1 MKKRTF
7 KRHGLLYL
15 GLTTLLVLTAG
26 CGGSSGSSGPQ
37 AANCTVVAQNQ
48 FVIDVMQDIYLWNDQ
63 LPIVDAADF
72 DSPEATLDALRAPQ
86 DRFSFITSAAADDA
100 LFGDGQVAGII
111 GFRSTSP
118 SPDELRVIDVFEG
131 SPADQGGLARGDS
144 ITAVDGV
151 PIADVLADPGF
162 SASLGPNEVG
172 VTVELSWQ
180 DLAGEDFTRVFE
192 KAVVTI
198 PPVSSVEVLDT
209 PTGAVGYLLFR
220 NFVEPAVSDLDAA
233 FGALGLA
240 GVRDVVIDLRYNG
253 GGLLSVAEVL
263 SNLIGG
269 EITQAQ
275 TEYTFEYNADNSFRN
290 RTVFFRDRL
299 QALDLRRVFFIVTGS
314 SASASE
320 LVINSLSPYIDV
332 VLVGATT
339 FGKPV
344 GQLGYT
350 FCEKILRPVSF
361 SLSNADGFSDY
372 FDGFAPDCAAADD
385 LDHPLG
391 DPVEAS
397 LAEAL
402 FYVENG
408 SCSVPAAARQ
418 KAAPT
423 GLPSGP
429 RPRWRLFEAD

>member
-1 MKKRTF
+1 MNRIS
-7 KRHGLLYL
+7 RNRYGIVYL
-15 GLTTLLVLTAG
+15 GLAALLVLTAG
-26 CGGSSGSSGPQ
+26 CGGSSGGSGPP
-37 AANCTVVAQNQ
+37 AGDCTVVGQNQ
-48 FVIDVMQDIYLWNDQ
+48 FVIDVMQDIYLWNDE
-63 LPIVDAADF
+63 LPVVNAADF
-72 DSPEATLDALRAPQ
+72 DSPEATLEALRVPQ
-86 DRFSFITSAAADDA
+86 DRFSFITSAAAEDA
-100 LFGDGQVAGII
+100 LFGEGQIAGII

-118 SPDELRVIDVFEG
+118 NPDELRLIDVFEG
-131 SPADQGGLARGDS
+131 SPADQGGLARGDF
-144 ITAVDGV
+144 ITAVDGR
-151 PIADVLADPGF
+151 PIAEVLAGEGF

-172 VTVELSWQ
+172 VTVELSWRNV
-180 DLAGEDFTRVFE
+180 AGQDFTNVFE

-198 PPVSSVEVLDT
+198 PPVSAVEVLDT
-209 PTGAVGYLLFR
+209 PTGPVGYLLFR
-220 NFVEPAVSDLDAA
+220 NFVEPAVPDLDST

-263 SNLIGG
+263 SDLIGG

-275 TEYTFEYNADNSFRN
+275 VEYTFEYNADNSFRN
-290 RTVFFRDRL
+290 RTVFFRDRA
-299 QALDLRRVFFIVTGS
+299 QSLDLRRIFFIVTGS

-320 LVINSLSPYIDV
+320 LVLNSLRPYVDV
-332 VLVGATT
+332 VLIGETT

-350 FCEKILRPVSF
+350 FCEKVLRPVSF
-361 SLSNADGFSDY
+361 QLSNADGFSDY
-372 FDGFAPDCAAADD
+372 FDGFAPDCPADDD
-385 LDHPLG
+385 LDHALG

-408 SCSVPAAARQ
+408 RCSVPAAARQ
-418 KAAPT
+418 KTAPAA
-423 GLPSGP
+423 LPDRL

>member
-1 MKKRTF
+1 MNKRF
-7 KRHGLLYL
+7 GNGRGFLYL
-15 GLTTLLVLTAG
+15 GLATLLVFVAG
-26 CGGSSGSSGPQ
+26 CGGSSGGSGPQ
-37 AANCTVVAQNQ
+37 AANCTVVGQNQ

-63 LPIVDAADF
+63 LPVVNAADF

-100 LFGDGQVAGII
+100 LFGEGQVAGII
-111 GFRSTSP
+111 GFRSDSP
-118 SPDELRVIDVFEG
+118 NPDERRVIDVFEG
-131 SPADQGGLARGDS
+131 SPADLGGLARGDF

-162 SASLGPNEVG
+162 SPSLGPNEVG
-172 VTVELSWQ
+172 VTVELSWRNV
-180 DLAGEDFTRVFE
+180 AGQDFTNVFE

-198 PPVSSVEVLDT
+198 PPVSALEVLDT
-209 PTGAVGYLLFR
+209 PTGPVGYLLFR
-220 NFVEPAVSDLDAA
+220 NFVEPAVSDLDTA

-263 SNLIGG
+263 SDLIGG
-269 EITQAQ
+269 ELTQAQ
-275 TEYTFEYNADNSFRN
+275 VEYTFEYNANNSFRN
-290 RTVFFRDRL
+290 RTVFFRNRA
-299 QALDLRRVFFIVTGS
+299 QALDLRRIFFIVTES

-320 LVINSLSPYIDV
+320 LVINSLRPYIDV

-361 SLSNADGFSDY
+361 SLANADGFDDY
-372 FDGFAPDCAAADD
+372 FDGFAPDCTAADD
-385 LDHPLG
+385 LDHALG

-418 KAAPT
+418 KAAPSE
-423 GLPSGP
+423 LPSGP
-429 RPRWRLFEAD
+429 KPRWHLFEAD